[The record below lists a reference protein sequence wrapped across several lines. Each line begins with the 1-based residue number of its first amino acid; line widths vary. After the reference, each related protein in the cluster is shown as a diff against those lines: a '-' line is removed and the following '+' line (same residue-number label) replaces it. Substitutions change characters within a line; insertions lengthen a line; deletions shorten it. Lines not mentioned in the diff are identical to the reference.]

1 MADDMSS
8 LLSLEEELTCSICL
22 SPFESPVTTPCGH
35 NFCRGCLD
43 LIWRDSEQTGLGF
56 NCPQCRSH
64 FVTKPELRKNT
75 VLDAVVDKFKLK
87 SKADIFS
94 NVMMTTKTEPEVAP
108 IKCDACMG
116 GKACKTCLTCMA
128 SYCVEHVRP
137 HLENPVFATHQ
148 LREPLADLQERI
160 CLDHSKIMEFFCIQH
175 RRCICSFCLQQ
186 EHKDCMSCTPDKQRI
201 LQESDLK
208 MKLSQLDVM
217 TEMTQSALSQMK
229 EQQLVLKAST
239 TNRKRELEMVYRQI
253 REMLD
258 RDEQQAVNSVEKE
271 EEAPQSRLFS
281 MMKKFNQN
289 VEEMSGA
296 RDRITRLLAQ
306 TQSLAFLQASV
317 DLPSA
322 VDVEQHIPRLNINT
336 KRAHLESATAL
347 KEYLENILKQPGN
360 NRVALLKP
368 GLINPVNPGPPPAT
382 KMEPKKEETL
392 STRKPDQDSSK
403 EDTDNMARP
412 PLLPKPLFPGLINPV
427 NPGPPVATKMEPKKK
442 ETLSTRKPDQD
453 SSKEDTDNMASPPL
467 LPKPLFPGLINPVN
481 PGPPPATKTEP
492 KKKRQTKKPDQDS
505 SKEDKTSKKHPNP
518 AVEAAVKEAKERM
531 KLFHMAGAQLGTQ
544 PASLQETP
552 PSIMSPAKRTDLL
565 KYGTVLTLDHRTAH
579 KRIVLSENFTKASVS
594 DEPAAYPD
602 SPARFS
608 VCSQVLCTKGF
619 SQGRH
624 YWEVKMTSNNFCG
637 VGLAYNSIDRKGP
650 TSRLGRN
657 AQSWCVE
664 WFNVKLSAWH
674 DSSETVLANPSPSR
688 VGVLLDCA
696 EGTATFYNVADRAYP
711 FHTFVYPFC
720 EAVYP
725 AFWIFSS
732 GTAITLCKLTN

>member
-94 NVMMTTKTEPEVAP
+94 NVTTTTKTEPEPAP

-217 TEMTQSALSQMK
+217 IEMTQSALSQMK

-258 RDEQQAVNSVEKE
+258 RDEQQAMKSVEKE

-289 VEEMSGA
+289 MEEMSGA

-360 NRVALLKP
+360 ARVALLKP

-382 KMEPKKEETL
+382 KMEPKKEEIL
-392 STRKPDQDSSK
+392 S
-403 EDTDNMARP
+403 
-412 PLLPKPLFPGLINPV
+412 
-427 NPGPPVATKMEPKKK
+427 
-442 ETLSTRKPDQD
+442 
-453 SSKEDTDNMASPPL
+453 
-467 LPKPLFPGLINPVN
+467 
-481 PGPPPATKTEP
+481 
-492 KKKRQTKKPDQDS
+492 TKKPDQDS
-505 SKEDKTSKKHPNP
+505 SKEDT
-518 AVEAAVKEAKERM
+518 
-531 KLFHMAGAQLGTQ
+531 
-544 PASLQETP
+544 SLQETP

-594 DEPAAYPD
+594 EEPAAYPD

-608 VCSQVLCTKGF
+608 MCLQVLCTKGF

-624 YWEVKMTSNNFCG
+624 YWEVKMTSKNFCS
-637 VGLAYNSIDRKGP
+637 VGLAYNSINRKGP
-650 TSRLGRN
+650 ASCLGRN

-664 WFNVKLSAWH
+664 WLNDKLSAWH
-674 DSSETVLANPSPSR
+674 NSSETVLANPSSSR

-696 EGTATFYNVADRAYP
+696 EGTATFYSVADRTYP

-720 EAVYP
+720 ETVYP
-725 AFWIFSS
+725 AFWIDSS
-732 GTAITLCKLTN
+732 NTAITLCKLIN

>member
-94 NVMMTTKTEPEVAP
+94 NVTTTTKTEPEPAP

-217 TEMTQSALSQMK
+217 IEMTQSALSQMK

-258 RDEQQAVNSVEKE
+258 RDEQQAMKSVEKE

-289 VEEMSGA
+289 MEEMSGA

-360 NRVALLKP
+360 ARVALLKP

-382 KMEPKKEETL
+382 KMEPKKEEIL
-392 STRKPDQDSSK
+392 ST
-403 EDTDNMARP
+403 
-412 PLLPKPLFPGLINPV
+412 
-427 NPGPPVATKMEPKKK
+427 
-442 ETLSTRKPDQD
+442 
-453 SSKEDTDNMASPPL
+453 
-467 LPKPLFPGLINPVN
+467 
-481 PGPPPATKTEP
+481 
-492 KKKRQTKKPDQDS
+492 
-505 SKEDKTSKKHPNP
+505 
-518 AVEAAVKEAKERM
+518 
-531 KLFHMAGAQLGTQ
+531 
-544 PASLQETP
+544 SLETP
-552 PSIMSPAKRTDLL
+552 PSIMSTAKRSDLL

-594 DEPAAYPD
+594 EEPAAYPD

-608 VCSQVLCTKGF
+608 MCLQVLCTKGF

-624 YWEVKMTSNNFCG
+624 YWEVKMTSKNFCS
-637 VGLAYNSIDRKGP
+637 VGLAYNSINRKGP
-650 TSRLGRN
+650 ASCLGRN

-664 WFNVKLSAWH
+664 WLNDKLSAWH
-674 DSSETVLANPSPSR
+674 NSSETVLANPSSSR

-696 EGTATFYNVADRAYP
+696 EGTATFYSVADRTYP

-720 EAVYP
+720 ETVYP
-725 AFWIFSS
+725 AFWIDSS
-732 GTAITLCKLTN
+732 NTAITLCKLIN

>member
-8 LLSLEEELTCSICL
+8 LLSLEGELTCSICL
-22 SPFESPVTTPCGH
+22 SLFESPVTTPCGH
-35 NFCRGCLD
+35 NYCQGCLD
-43 LIWRDSEQTGLGF
+43 GTWRDSEQTGLGF

-75 VLDAVVDKFKLK
+75 VLDAVLDKFKLK
-87 SKADIFS
+87 SKANIFS
-94 NVMMTTKTEPEVAP
+94 DVTTTTKTEPEAAP

-128 SYCVEHVRP
+128 SYCVEHMRP
-137 HLENPVFATHQ
+137 HQENPVFATHQ
-148 LREPLADLQERI
+148 LREPLADLQGRI
-160 CLDHSKIMEFFCIQH
+160 CPDHSKIMELFCIQH
-175 RRCICSFCLQQ
+175 GRCICSFCLQQ
-186 EHKDCMSCTPDKQRI
+186 EHKGCTFRTPDEQRF

-208 MKLSQLDVM
+208 KKLPQLDGM
-217 TEMTQSALSQMK
+217 IEKTQLVLSQMK
-229 EQQLVLKAST
+229 EQQSVLKASA
-239 TNRKRELEMVYRQI
+239 TNRKRELEMMYRQI

-258 RDEQQAVNSVEKE
+258 RDEQQAVKSVDKE
-271 EEAPQSRLFS
+271 EEGAQSKLFS
-281 MMKKFNQN
+281 MMKRFDQN

-296 RDRITRLLAQ
+296 RDGITRLLAQ

-347 KEYLENILKQPGN
+347 KEYLKNILKQPVD

-368 GLINPVNPGPPPAT
+368 GLINPGPPPAT
-382 KMEPKKEETL
+382 KMEPKKKKTL

-403 EDTDNMARP
+403 EDT
-412 PLLPKPLFPGLINPV
+412 
-427 NPGPPVATKMEPKKK
+427 
-442 ETLSTRKPDQD
+442 
-453 SSKEDTDNMASPPL
+453 
-467 LPKPLFPGLINPVN
+467 
-481 PGPPPATKTEP
+481 
-492 KKKRQTKKPDQDS
+492 
-505 SKEDKTSKKHPNP
+505 
-518 AVEAAVKEAKERM
+518 
-531 KLFHMAGAQLGTQ
+531 
-544 PASLQETP
+544 SLETP
-552 PSIMSPAKRTDLL
+552 PSIMSTAKRSDLL

-594 DEPAAYPD
+594 EEPAAYPD

-608 VCSQVLCTKGF
+608 MCLQVLCTKGF

-624 YWEVKMTSNNFCG
+624 YWEVKMTSKNFCS
-637 VGLAYNSIDRKGP
+637 VGLAYNSINRKGP
-650 TSRLGRN
+650 ASCLGRN

-664 WFNVKLSAWH
+664 WLNDKLSAWH
-674 DSSETVLANPSPSR
+674 NSSETVLANPSSSR

-696 EGTATFYNVADRAYP
+696 EGTATFYSVADRTYP

-720 EAVYP
+720 ETVYP
-725 AFWIFSS
+725 AFWIDSS
-732 GTAITLCKLTN
+732 NTAITLCKLIN

>member
-94 NVMMTTKTEPEVAP
+94 NVTTTTKTEPEPAP

-217 TEMTQSALSQMK
+217 IEMTQSALSQMK

-258 RDEQQAVNSVEKE
+258 RDEQQAMKSVEKE

-289 VEEMSGA
+289 MEEMSGA

-360 NRVALLKP
+360 ARVALLKPADNMASPRLLPKPLFP

-382 KMEPKKEETL
+382 KMEPKKEEIL
-392 STRKPDQDSSK
+392 S
-403 EDTDNMARP
+403 
-412 PLLPKPLFPGLINPV
+412 
-427 NPGPPVATKMEPKKK
+427 
-442 ETLSTRKPDQD
+442 
-453 SSKEDTDNMASPPL
+453 
-467 LPKPLFPGLINPVN
+467 
-481 PGPPPATKTEP
+481 
-492 KKKRQTKKPDQDS
+492 TKKPDQDS

-531 KLFHMAGAQLGTQ
+531 RQFHLAGAQLGTQ

-594 DEPAAYPD
+594 EEPAAYPD

-608 VCSQVLCTKGF
+608 MCLQVLCTKGF

-624 YWEVKMTSNNFCG
+624 YWEVKMTSKNFCS
-637 VGLAYNSIDRKGP
+637 VGLAYNSINRKGP
-650 TSRLGRN
+650 ASCLGRN

-664 WFNVKLSAWH
+664 WLNDKLSAWH
-674 DSSETVLANPSPSR
+674 NSSETVLANPSSSR

-696 EGTATFYNVADRAYP
+696 EGTATFYSVADRTYP

-720 EAVYP
+720 ETVYP
-725 AFWIFSS
+725 AFWIDSS
-732 GTAITLCKLTN
+732 NTAITLCKLIN

>member
-8 LLSLEEELTCSICL
+8 LLSLEGELTCSICL
-22 SPFESPVTTPCGH
+22 SLFESPVTTPCGH
-35 NFCRGCLD
+35 NYCQGCLD
-43 LIWRDSEQTGLGF
+43 GTWRDSEQTGLGF

-75 VLDAVVDKFKLK
+75 VLDAVLDKFKLK
-87 SKADIFS
+87 SKANIFS
-94 NVMMTTKTEPEVAP
+94 DVTTTTKTEPEAAP

-128 SYCVEHVRP
+128 SYCVEHMRP
-137 HLENPVFATHQ
+137 HQENPVFATHQ
-148 LREPLADLQERI
+148 LREPLADLQGRI
-160 CLDHSKIMEFFCIQH
+160 CPDHSKIMELFCIQH
-175 RRCICSFCLQQ
+175 GRCICSFCLQQ
-186 EHKDCMSCTPDKQRI
+186 EHKGCTFRTPDEQRF

-208 MKLSQLDVM
+208 KKLPQLDGM
-217 TEMTQSALSQMK
+217 IEKTQLVLSQMK
-229 EQQLVLKAST
+229 EQQSVLKASA
-239 TNRKRELEMVYRQI
+239 TNRKRELEMMYRQI

-258 RDEQQAVNSVEKE
+258 RDEQQAVKSVDKE
-271 EEAPQSRLFS
+271 EEGAQSKLFS
-281 MMKKFNQN
+281 MMKRFDQN

-296 RDRITRLLAQ
+296 RDGITRLLAQ

-347 KEYLENILKQPGN
+347 KEYLKNILKQPVD

-382 KMEPKKEETL
+382 KMEPKKEEIL
-392 STRKPDQDSSK
+392 ST
-403 EDTDNMARP
+403 
-412 PLLPKPLFPGLINPV
+412 
-427 NPGPPVATKMEPKKK
+427 
-442 ETLSTRKPDQD
+442 
-453 SSKEDTDNMASPPL
+453 
-467 LPKPLFPGLINPVN
+467 
-481 PGPPPATKTEP
+481 
-492 KKKRQTKKPDQDS
+492 
-505 SKEDKTSKKHPNP
+505 
-518 AVEAAVKEAKERM
+518 
-531 KLFHMAGAQLGTQ
+531 
-544 PASLQETP
+544 SLETP
-552 PSIMSPAKRTDLL
+552 PSIMSTAKRSDLL

-594 DEPAAYPD
+594 EEPAAYPD

-608 VCSQVLCTKGF
+608 MCLQVLCTKGF

-624 YWEVKMTSNNFCG
+624 YWEVKMTSKNFCS
-637 VGLAYNSIDRKGP
+637 VGLAYNSINRKGP
-650 TSRLGRN
+650 ASCLGRN

-664 WFNVKLSAWH
+664 WLNDKLSAWH
-674 DSSETVLANPSPSR
+674 NSSETVLANPSSSR

-696 EGTATFYNVADRAYP
+696 EGTATFYSVADRTYP

-720 EAVYP
+720 ETVYP
-725 AFWIFSS
+725 AFWIDSS
-732 GTAITLCKLTN
+732 NTAITLCKLIN

>member
-8 LLSLEEELTCSICL
+8 LLSLEGELTCSICL
-22 SPFESPVTTPCGH
+22 SLFESPVTTPCGH
-35 NFCRGCLD
+35 NYCQGCLD
-43 LIWRDSEQTGLGF
+43 GTWRDSEQTGLGF

-75 VLDAVVDKFKLK
+75 VLDAVLDKFKLK
-87 SKADIFS
+87 SKANIFS
-94 NVMMTTKTEPEVAP
+94 DVTTTTKTEPEAAP

-128 SYCVEHVRP
+128 SYCVEHMRP
-137 HLENPVFATHQ
+137 HQENPVFATHQ
-148 LREPLADLQERI
+148 LREPLADLQGRI
-160 CLDHSKIMEFFCIQH
+160 CPDHSKIMELFCIQH
-175 RRCICSFCLQQ
+175 GRCICSFCLQQ
-186 EHKDCMSCTPDKQRI
+186 EHKGCTFRTPDEQRF

-208 MKLSQLDVM
+208 KKLPQLDGM
-217 TEMTQSALSQMK
+217 IEKTQLVLSQMK
-229 EQQLVLKAST
+229 EQQSVLKASA
-239 TNRKRELEMVYRQI
+239 TNRKRELEMMYRQI

-258 RDEQQAVNSVEKE
+258 RDEQQAVKSVDKE
-271 EEAPQSRLFS
+271 EEGAQSKLFS
-281 MMKKFNQN
+281 MMKRFDQN

-296 RDRITRLLAQ
+296 RDGITRLLAQ

-347 KEYLENILKQPGN
+347 KEYLKNILKQPVD

-368 GLINPVNPGPPPAT
+368 A
-382 KMEPKKEETL
+382 
-392 STRKPDQDSSK
+392 
-403 EDTDNMARP
+403 DNMASP
-412 PLLPKPLFPGLINPV
+412 PLLPNPLFPGLINPV
-427 NPGPPVATKMEPKKK
+427 NPGPPLATKMEPKK

-453 SSKEDTDNMASPPL
+453 SSKEDTDNMASPRL

-481 PGPPPATKTEP
+481 PGPPPATKMEP
-492 KKKRQTKKPDQDS
+492 KKEEILSTKKPDQDS

-531 KLFHMAGAQLGTQ
+531 RQFHLAGAQLGTQ

-594 DEPAAYPD
+594 EEPAAYPD

-608 VCSQVLCTKGF
+608 MCLQVLCTKGF

-624 YWEVKMTSNNFCG
+624 YWEVKMTSKNFCS
-637 VGLAYNSIDRKGP
+637 VGLAYNSINRKGP
-650 TSRLGRN
+650 ASCLGRN

-664 WFNVKLSAWH
+664 WLNDKLSAWH
-674 DSSETVLANPSPSR
+674 NSSETVLANPSSSR

-696 EGTATFYNVADRAYP
+696 EGTATFYSVADRTYP

-720 EAVYP
+720 ETVYP
-725 AFWIFSS
+725 AFWIDSS
-732 GTAITLCKLTN
+732 NTAITLCKLIN

>member
-8 LLSLEEELTCSICL
+8 LLSLEGELTCSICL
-22 SPFESPVTTPCGH
+22 SLFESPVTTPCGH
-35 NFCRGCLD
+35 NYCQGCLD
-43 LIWRDSEQTGLGF
+43 GTWRDSEQTGLGF

-75 VLDAVVDKFKLK
+75 VLDAVLDKFKLK
-87 SKADIFS
+87 SKANIFS
-94 NVMMTTKTEPEVAP
+94 DVTTTTKTEPEAAP

-128 SYCVEHVRP
+128 SYCVEHMRP
-137 HLENPVFATHQ
+137 HQENPVFATHQ
-148 LREPLADLQERI
+148 LREPLADLQGRI
-160 CLDHSKIMEFFCIQH
+160 CPDHSKIMELFCIQH
-175 RRCICSFCLQQ
+175 GRCICSFCLQQ
-186 EHKDCMSCTPDKQRI
+186 EHKGCTFRTPDEQRF

-208 MKLSQLDVM
+208 KKLPQLDGM
-217 TEMTQSALSQMK
+217 IEKTQLVLSQMK
-229 EQQLVLKAST
+229 EQQSVLKASA
-239 TNRKRELEMVYRQI
+239 TNRKRELEMMYRQI

-258 RDEQQAVNSVEKE
+258 RDEQQAVKSVDKE
-271 EEAPQSRLFS
+271 EEGAQSKLFS
-281 MMKKFNQN
+281 MMKRFDQN

-296 RDRITRLLAQ
+296 RDGITRLLAQ

-347 KEYLENILKQPGN
+347 KEYLKNILKQPVD
-360 NRVALLKP
+360 NRVALLKPEIWRSIPVNADNMASPPLLPNPLFP

-382 KMEPKKEETL
+382 KMEPKKEEIL
-392 STRKPDQDSSK
+392 S
-403 EDTDNMARP
+403 
-412 PLLPKPLFPGLINPV
+412 
-427 NPGPPVATKMEPKKK
+427 
-442 ETLSTRKPDQD
+442 
-453 SSKEDTDNMASPPL
+453 
-467 LPKPLFPGLINPVN
+467 
-481 PGPPPATKTEP
+481 
-492 KKKRQTKKPDQDS
+492 TKKPDQDS
-505 SKEDKTSKKHPNP
+505 SKEDT
-518 AVEAAVKEAKERM
+518 
-531 KLFHMAGAQLGTQ
+531 
-544 PASLQETP
+544 SLQETP

-594 DEPAAYPD
+594 EEPAAYPD

-608 VCSQVLCTKGF
+608 MCLQVLCTKGF

-624 YWEVKMTSNNFCG
+624 YWEVKMTSKNFCS
-637 VGLAYNSIDRKGP
+637 VGLAYNSINRKGP
-650 TSRLGRN
+650 ASCLGRN

-664 WFNVKLSAWH
+664 WLNDKLSAWH
-674 DSSETVLANPSPSR
+674 NSSETVLANPSSSR

-696 EGTATFYNVADRAYP
+696 EGTATFYSVADRTYP

-720 EAVYP
+720 ETVYP
-725 AFWIFSS
+725 AFWIDSS
-732 GTAITLCKLTN
+732 NTAITLCKLIN

>member
-43 LIWRDSEQTGLGF
+43 LTWRDSEQTGLGF

-87 SKADIFS
+87 SKADIYS
-94 NVMMTTKTEPEVAP
+94 DVMTTTKTEPDAAP
-108 IKCDACMG
+108 IICDVCME
-116 GKACKTCLTCMA
+116 GKACKTCLTCMV

-137 HLENPVFATHQ
+137 HLENPVFGAHQ
-148 LREPLADLQERI
+148 LHEPLADLQERI
-160 CLDHSKIMEFFCIQH
+160 CPDHSKMMEFFCVQH
-175 RRCICSFCLQQ
+175 GRCICSFCLQQ
-186 EHKDCMSCTPDKQRI
+186 EHKGCTFCTPDEQRV
-201 LQESDLK
+201 LRESDLK
-208 MKLSQLDVM
+208 KKLSQLYGKI
-217 TEMTQSALSQMK
+217 EKTQLVLSQMK
-229 EQQLVLKAST
+229 EQQSVLKDSA

-253 REMLD
+253 REMID
-258 RDEQQAVNSVEKE
+258 RDEQQAVKSVDKE
-271 EEAPQSRLFS
+271 EEGAQSKLFS
-281 MMKKFNQN
+281 MMKKFDLN
-289 VEEMSGA
+289 VEEMSRA
-296 RDRITRLLAQ
+296 RDGITRLLGQ

-322 VDVEQHIPRLNINT
+322 VDFEPYAPRLNINT
-336 KRAHLESATAL
+336 KRAHLESAAAL
-347 KEYLENILKQPGN
+347 KEYLGNILKQPVDT
-360 NRVALLKP
+360 RVALLKP
-368 GLINPVNPGPPPAT
+368 A
-382 KMEPKKEETL
+382 
-392 STRKPDQDSSK
+392 
-403 EDTDNMARP
+403 DNMPTP
-412 PLLPKPLFPGLINPV
+412 PLLPNPLF
-427 NPGPPVATKMEPKKK
+427 A
-442 ETLSTRKPDQD
+442 
-453 SSKEDTDNMASPPL
+453 
-467 LPKPLFPGLINPVN
+467 GLINPVN

-531 KLFHMAGAQLGTQ
+531 RQFHLAGAQLGTQ

-594 DEPAAYPD
+594 EEPAAYPD

-608 VCSQVLCTKGF
+608 MCLQVLCTKGF

-624 YWEVKMTSNNFCG
+624 YWEVKMTSKNFCS
-637 VGLAYNSIDRKGP
+637 VGLAYNSINRKGP
-650 TSRLGRN
+650 ASCLGRN

-664 WFNVKLSAWH
+664 WLNDKLSAWH
-674 DSSETVLANPSPSR
+674 NSSETVLANPSSSR

-696 EGTATFYNVADRAYP
+696 EGTATFYSVADRTYP

-720 EAVYP
+720 ETVYP
-725 AFWIFSS
+725 AFWIDSS
-732 GTAITLCKLTN
+732 NTAITLCKLIN

>member
-94 NVMMTTKTEPEVAP
+94 NVTTTTKTEPEPAP

-217 TEMTQSALSQMK
+217 IEMTQSALSQMK

-258 RDEQQAVNSVEKE
+258 RDEQQAMKSVEKE

-289 VEEMSGA
+289 MEEMSGA

-360 NRVALLKP
+360 ARVALLKP
-368 GLINPVNPGPPPAT
+368 
-382 KMEPKKEETL
+382 
-392 STRKPDQDSSK
+392 
-403 EDTDNMARP
+403 
-412 PLLPKPLFPGLINPV
+412 
-427 NPGPPVATKMEPKKK
+427 
-442 ETLSTRKPDQD
+442 
-453 SSKEDTDNMASPPL
+453 
-467 LPKPLFPGLINPVN
+467 
-481 PGPPPATKTEP
+481 
-492 KKKRQTKKPDQDS
+492 
-505 SKEDKTSKKHPNP
+505 
-518 AVEAAVKEAKERM
+518 
-531 KLFHMAGAQLGTQ
+531 
-544 PASLQETP
+544 ASLETP
-552 PSIMSPAKRTDLL
+552 PSIMSTAKRSDLL

-594 DEPAAYPD
+594 EEPAAYPD

-608 VCSQVLCTKGF
+608 MCLQVLCTKGF

-624 YWEVKMTSNNFCG
+624 YWEVKMTSKNFCS
-637 VGLAYNSIDRKGP
+637 VGLAYNSINRKGP
-650 TSRLGRN
+650 ASCLGRN

-664 WFNVKLSAWH
+664 WLNDKLSAWH
-674 DSSETVLANPSPSR
+674 NSSETVLANPSSSR

-696 EGTATFYNVADRAYP
+696 EGTATFYSVADRTYP

-720 EAVYP
+720 ETVYP
-725 AFWIFSS
+725 AFWIDSS
-732 GTAITLCKLTN
+732 NTAITLCKLIN

>member
-43 LIWRDSEQTGLGF
+43 LTWRDSEQTGLGF

-87 SKADIFS
+87 SKADIYS
-94 NVMMTTKTEPEVAP
+94 DVMTTTKTEPDAAP
-108 IKCDACMG
+108 IICDVCME
-116 GKACKTCLTCMA
+116 GKACKTCLTCMV

-137 HLENPVFATHQ
+137 HLENPVFGAHQ
-148 LREPLADLQERI
+148 LHEPLADLQERI
-160 CLDHSKIMEFFCIQH
+160 CPDHSKMMEFFCVQH
-175 RRCICSFCLQQ
+175 GRCICSFCLQQ
-186 EHKDCMSCTPDKQRI
+186 EHKGCTFCTPDEQRV
-201 LQESDLK
+201 LRESDLK
-208 MKLSQLDVM
+208 KKLSQLYGKI
-217 TEMTQSALSQMK
+217 EKTQLVLSQMK
-229 EQQLVLKAST
+229 EQQSVLKDSA

-253 REMLD
+253 REMID
-258 RDEQQAVNSVEKE
+258 RDEQQAVKSVDKE
-271 EEAPQSRLFS
+271 EEGAQSKLFS
-281 MMKKFNQN
+281 MMKKFDLN
-289 VEEMSGA
+289 VEEMSRA
-296 RDRITRLLAQ
+296 RDGITRLLGQ

-322 VDVEQHIPRLNINT
+322 VDFEPYAPRLNINT
-336 KRAHLESATAL
+336 KRAHLESAAAL
-347 KEYLENILKQPGN
+347 KEYLGNILKQPVDT
-360 NRVALLKP
+360 RVALLK
-368 GLINPVNPGPPPAT
+368 
-382 KMEPKKEETL
+382 
-392 STRKPDQDSSK
+392 
-403 EDTDNMARP
+403 
-412 PLLPKPLFPGLINPV
+412 
-427 NPGPPVATKMEPKKK
+427 
-442 ETLSTRKPDQD
+442 
-453 SSKEDTDNMASPPL
+453 
-467 LPKPLFPGLINPVN
+467 PGLINPVN

-505 SKEDKTSKKHPNP
+505 SKEDT
-518 AVEAAVKEAKERM
+518 
-531 KLFHMAGAQLGTQ
+531 
-544 PASLQETP
+544 SLQETP

-594 DEPAAYPD
+594 EEPAAYPD

-608 VCSQVLCTKGF
+608 MCLQVLCTKGF

-624 YWEVKMTSNNFCG
+624 YWEVKMTSKNFCS
-637 VGLAYNSIDRKGP
+637 VGLAYNSINRKGP
-650 TSRLGRN
+650 ASCLGRN

-664 WFNVKLSAWH
+664 WLNDKLSAWH
-674 DSSETVLANPSPSR
+674 NSSETVLANPSSSR

-696 EGTATFYNVADRAYP
+696 EGTATFYSVADRTYP

-720 EAVYP
+720 ETVYP
-725 AFWIFSS
+725 AFWIDSS
-732 GTAITLCKLTN
+732 NTAITLCKLIN